1 MTGSASGD
9 ICRSGGERDHT
20 VESLVGGSYYPIL
33 CAYTSLISSPS
44 SVQSLPMTF
53 EHKGES
59 LGTSLGIYTHSKS
72 LLWCDSIYMALD
84 MKTVKH
90 QTWIG
95 NFFTF

>member
-53 EHKGES
+53 EHKGHRRIGLS
-59 LGTSLGIYTHSKS
+59 LTYSTVYCVTLTHIQHCI
-72 LLWCDSIYMALD
+72 LCDSHSHTALY
-84 MKTVKH
+84 TV
-90 QTWIG
+90 
-95 NFFTF
+95 

>member
-9 ICRSGGERDHT
+9 ICRSGGEREIT
-20 VESLVGGSYYPIL
+20 LYIESLVGESYYPIL

-59 LGTSLGIYTHSKS
+59 LGTSLGIYPRQK
-72 LLWCDSIYMALD
+72 
-84 MKTVKH
+84 
-90 QTWIG
+90 
-95 NFFTF
+95 